1 MWSITFKE
9 DALSLGDTPP
19 EKLSDFSALDSCLV
33 DLSVSLDSFLNE
45 VNKIK
50 KHEPEFLELFRY
62 GGKTAKVTLAHLVAL
77 SIYDTER
84 SFIID
89 NTDTTC
95 TIEPLSLMRQASD
108 KRKQAKR
115 RKLRRLNSSGNAS
128 SSIPPFVFERSDI
141 WCDVKNFH
149 ISLALIFDHQKTERN
164 KPITQNHLEAVI
176 SDYMKEM
183 IKSLPSSSDILAHV
197 GCVLLQNKLR
207 ESLQSKDAIAF
218 LADGSI
224 IPRKSGVSFAPMK
237 SPPAIPFLAPRDSK
251 LSHSLCVDVG
261 GFAKY
266 FKHDSVQVNSNL
278 VTVSGLLVPK
288 GVTLIVGGG
297 YHGKS
302 TMLRAIMCGV
312 YDKILGDGRE
322 FCVTDIGAVSVRA
335 EDGRYVNNTNV
346 SAFISN
352 LPIVGSNTTMF
363 STREASGSTSQAANV
378 AESIEMK
385 ATALLVD
392 EDVSAA
398 NFMSRDGKMRALV
411 MDESITPLIY
421 RVNGLYSKH
430 GISSIVVVGGVGDWL
445 DVPNAVIKLDRYV
458 ASDAL
463 AKAQSISRQFSHH
476 QVQYAGR
483 GTVHRLQW
491 DSDGTPCRRRPVGVE
506 SITDFKSCRLDI
518 LDGGKKLS
526 IHQVKEE
533 DGDDSMNGYD
543 SDDDT
548 AIIDMSR
555 SEQLF
560 GGHHQ
565 LFACGICCLWIL
577 IRSQEKAEFDLVE
590 LVDDLEK
597 TIDKEGGMM
606 AIVESLSSSSS
617 SSHFNVNS
625 DVIHSIGHIV
635 RPRRYEI
642 LQTLTRIRGIKFEQL
657 PTEVDEEDLRIKKE
671 AEERKRMLAELW
683 ANRRSKKL
691 SV

>member
-19 EKLSDFSALDSCLV
+19 EKLSDFSSLDSCLV
-33 DLSVSLDSFLNE
+33 KVSVSLDSFLNE
-45 VNKIK
+45 VNKK
-50 KHEPEFLELFRY
+50 KHEPEFLDLFQY
-62 GGKTAKVTLAHLVAL
+62 AGKVARVTLAHLVVL
-77 SIYDTER
+77 SIYDTAR

-95 TIEPLSLMRQASD
+95 TVEPLSLMRQASD

-115 RKLRRLNSSGNAS
+115 RKLRRLDSSGSAS
-128 SSIPPFVFERSDI
+128 NNIPPFIFERSDI
-141 WCDVKNFH
+141 WCDAKHLH
-149 ISLALIFDHQKTERN
+149 ISLALIFDHQKGDRN
-164 KPITQNHLEAVI
+164 KTITQNHIEAVI
-176 SDYMKEM
+176 LDYMKEM
-183 IKSLPSSSDILAHV
+183 TKSLPSSSDILAHI

-207 ESLQSKDAIAF
+207 ESLQSNDAIAF

-237 SPPAIPFLAPRDSK
+237 SPPAIPFLAPQDSK
-251 LSHSLCVDVG
+251 LSQSLCVDVG

-266 FKHDSVQVNSNL
+266 LKHDSIQVNSNL

-335 EDGRYVNNTNV
+335 EDGRYVNNT
-346 SAFISN
+346 
-352 LPIVGSNTTMF
+352 
-363 STREASGSTSQAANV
+363 NV

-526 IHQVKEE
+526 IHQVEEE

-548 AIIDMSR
+548 GIIDMSR

-560 GGHHQ
+560 GGNHQ

-577 IRSQEKAEFDLVE
+577 IKSQEKPELDLVE
-590 LVDDLEK
+590 LVNDLEK
-597 TIDKEGGMM
+597 GIDNEGGMM
-606 AIVESLSSSSS
+606 AIVESLSSSSL
-617 SSHFNVNS
+617 SSHFNIHS

-642 LQTLTRIRGIKFEQL
+642 LQALTRIRGIKFEHL

-683 ANRRSKKL
+683 ANRRNKKM